1 MEVLIIIF
9 FACTGI
15 FAIGYYIGRTVTNL
29 KYGAK
34 LDNYRIQ
41 LDYKDD
47 RIHDLNK
54 QLKREMEKNYARK
67 NH

>member
-1 MEVLIIIF
+1 MEVLII
-9 FACTGI
+9 GI
-15 FAIGYYIGRTVTNL
+15 CVIMAVFILGYYVGKTVTNL

-47 RIHDLNK
+47 RIHDLHK
-54 QLKREMEKNYARK
+54 QLKREMEKNQR
-67 NH
+67 